1 MSDPTTLSRRHF
13 LAAGS
18 AGLMA
23 VTAAHAAGSG
33 ERLSVGIVG
42 PGGRGRGLL
51 KTFLA
56 VCKGNNA
63 ELTAVCDIWNRSR
76 NLAVDMV
83 KKATSKEPRTFSRLE
98 DMLAAKDLDA
108 IIIATPDH
116 AHAQHLAA
124 CVNAK
129 KHVYCEKPFA
139 NRIDEANAAI
149 DAARKSDRVI
159 TIGTQRRSDARYMA
173 AAELMRAGAIGA
185 VVQVEVVQNAYSP
198 DRWRNPKTVKLLHE
212 KDTDWKT
219 FLMGRPMRKFD
230 PHQYVEFRLYRDF
243 STGIIDQ
250 WMTHLIDTV
259 HLLTEA
265 RYPRSVVAHG
275 GCYAWKDGRE
285 NGDCVQVLL
294 EYPQGFMATYG
305 CTLANGS
312 GAGCRILGRQGTL
325 EYENAW
331 RISGDGVRGSKVAA
345 KKIDPKEGVKGNM
358 DSIHMSNWLACAH
371 KGERKTNCTEEHGY
385 QHAVACIMA
394 DKALHAGKRM
404 MFDEKSRIIR
414 SGSV

>member
-1 MSDPTTLSRRHF
+1 MSDHSPTRRHF
-13 LAAGS
+13 LS
-18 AGLMA
+18 AGGAGLLA
-23 VTAAHAAGSG
+23 VTAAGAAGSS

-51 KTFLA
+51 KTFLS
-56 VCKGNNA
+56 VCKANNA

-76 NLAVDMV
+76 DLAVEMV
-83 KKATSKEPRTFSRLE
+83 KKETSKSPRTFNRLE
-98 DMLAAKDLDA
+98 DMLAVRDLDA
-108 IIIATPDH
+108 VLIATPDH
-116 AHAQHLAA
+116 AHARHLVA
-124 CVNAK
+124 CLEAK

-139 NRIDEANAAI
+139 NRIDEANQAI

-159 TIGTQRRSDARYMA
+159 TLGTQRRSDPRYLA
-173 AAELMRAGAIGA
+173 AAELMRGNPIGPVVA
-185 VVQVEVVQNAYSP
+185 VEINQNAYSP
-198 DRWRNPKTVKLLHE
+198 YRWRSPATVKLLKE

-259 HLLTEA
+259 HLLTGA
-265 RYPRSVVAHG
+265 AHPTSVTAHG
-275 GCYAWKDGRE
+275 GTYAWKDGRE
-285 NGDCVQVLL
+285 NGDTVHVALD
-294 EYPQGFMATYG
+294 YGGFLATYG

-325 EYENAW
+325 EYETAW
-331 RISGDGVRGSKVAA
+331 RVSSQGVRASGGERKA
-345 KKIDPKEGVKGNM
+345 IEPKEGVKGNM
-358 DSIHMSNWLACAH
+358 DSIHMSNWLSCAH
-371 KGERKTNCTEEHGY
+371 KGERKTNCTAEHGY

-394 DKALHAGKRM
+394 DQALHSGKRVR
-404 MFDEKSRIIR
+404 FDEKARTIR
-414 SGSV
+414 EG